1 MLEKKVTEVIQLVG
15 LQTQTAAMAMGLG
28 LSRESY
34 LQETADT
41 WDALSKTVAD
51 VTVMDTAFA
60 AVKKGQS

>member
-1 MLEKKVTEVIQLVG
+1 MLHKKATEVIQLVG
-15 LQTQTAAMAMGLG
+15 LQTQTAAMAMGIG
-28 LSRESY
+28 LSLESY